1 MPTNN
6 NNILRGR
13 VFALVLC
20 VFSGVLSSHVV
31 DNVFEG
37 GGLRVRE
44 RTTDGL
50 TQTNDTGDDDEART
64 DSDKSELGD
73 GRSVGLVWS
82 PGLVGFGL
90 FCWLCTTSCVAVLVI
105 CSLIHGSMMVMMLM
119 ILAGWLAGMDVRP
132 CKYQRYTSD
141 DVETNKDETRNQ
153 FTMTKHT
160 TRGC

>member
-37 GGLRVRE
+37 ESE
-44 RTTDGL
+44 RATDGL

-73 GRSVGLVWS
+73 GRSVWSGL
-82 PGLVGFGL
+82 LV
-90 FCWLCTTSCVAVLVI
+90 S
-105 CSLIHGSMMVMMLM
+105 
-119 ILAGWLAGMDVRP
+119 
-132 CKYQRYTSD
+132 
-141 DVETNKDETRNQ
+141 
-153 FTMTKHT
+153 
-160 TRGC
+160 